1 MAGRL
6 IGRLGALIL
15 GLIGVVIAFIFDVT
29 GLLIGHALTGS
40 QTHGWLGI
48 LFLLIGL
55 AGSLIVFLTP
65 EVAALLL
72 IVAAIGFFFVFSWAA
87 IIPAIFFVLAAI
99 LAYIDRRPAAARM

>member
-6 IGRLGALIL
+6 IGRTGALIL
-15 GLIGVVIAFIFDVT
+15 GLIGVVIAFVFDIF
-29 GLLIGHALTGS
+29 GLVAGHAIGT

-48 LFLLIGL
+48 LFLLVGL
-55 AGSLIVFLTP
+55 VGSLIVYFFP

-72 IVAAIGFFFVFSWAA
+72 VIAAIGFFFVISWVA

-99 LAYIDRRPAAARM
+99 LAYIDRRPSTAAQ

>member
-6 IGRLGALIL
+6 IGRTGALIL
-15 GLIGVVIAFIFDVT
+15 GLIGVVIAFFFDIT
-29 GLLIGHALTGS
+29 GLLIGHAVGS

-48 LFLLIGL
+48 LFLLVGL
-55 AGSLIVFLTP
+55 VGSLIVFFTP

-72 IVAAIGFFFVFSWAA
+72 VVAAVGFFFVFGWAA

-99 LAYIDRRPAAARM
+99 LAYIDRRPSVAAQ